1 MFIIIRHMTK
11 AYGIFKDE
19 ESAQQYGM
27 AHWVNA
33 NFSVL
38 LLAEA
43 LEDIGITFE
52 EV

>member
-1 MFIIIRHMTK
+1 MWIIIRHMTK

-19 ESAQQYGM
+19 PSALQYGM
-27 AHWVNA
+27 AEWSDG
-33 NFSVL
+33 NFSIL
-38 LLAEA
+38 PLAEA

>member
-27 AHWVNA
+27 AHWVDT

-38 LLAEA
+38 PLAEA

>member
-11 AYGIFKDE
+11 AYVIFKDE

-27 AHWVNA
+27 AHWVDA

-38 LLAEA
+38 PLAET